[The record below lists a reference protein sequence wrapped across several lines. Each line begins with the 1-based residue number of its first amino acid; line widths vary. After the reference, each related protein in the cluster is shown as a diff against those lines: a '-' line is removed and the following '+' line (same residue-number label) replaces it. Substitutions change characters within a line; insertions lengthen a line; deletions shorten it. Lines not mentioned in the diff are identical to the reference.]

1 MFVNFYITLLFTC
14 RVSFYAMYSFLYFKY
29 PNSSHMYVTIRTFFI
44 LVSWLGN
51 VQFNMVVYNCHIF
64 DGFDI
69 LKAFNISEAEA
80 WAAYYSTIHEG
91 VNHCKF

>member
-1 MFVNFYITLLFTC
+1 
-14 RVSFYAMYSFLYFKY
+14 MYSFLYFKY

-51 VQFNMVVYNCHIF
+51 VHFNMVVYNCHIF

-80 WAAYYSTIHEG
+80 WAAYYSTIHEE
-91 VNHCKF
+91 VNHCKFLW